1 MTGLTLMICSFFEGV
16 DLAIIKHMINRVQKR
31 SAAVLNCGYKLD
43 LRGIQVRVA
52 KEFRTGED
60 AVKRTS
66 KFIWNGQYYSTE
78 TSYTAYVRYCL

>member
-31 SAAVLNCGYKLD
+31 STAILNRGYKLN

-52 KEFRTGED
+52 KEFRTSED

-66 KFIWNGQYYSTE
+66 KFI
-78 TSYTAYVRYCL
+78 

>member
-1 MTGLTLMICSFFEGV
+1 MVTRLALMICSFLEGV

-31 SAAVLNCGYKLD
+31 STAILNRGYKLN

-52 KEFRTGED
+52 KEFRTSED

-66 KFIWNGQYYSTE
+66 KFI
-78 TSYTAYVRYCL
+78 